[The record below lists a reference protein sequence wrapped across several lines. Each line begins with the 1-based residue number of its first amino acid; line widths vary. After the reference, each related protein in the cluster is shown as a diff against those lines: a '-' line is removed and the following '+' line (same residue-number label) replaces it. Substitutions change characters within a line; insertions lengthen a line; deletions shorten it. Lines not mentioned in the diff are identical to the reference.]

1 MRSLSIKSKVM
12 LWYTAVTA
20 LLLITVFSLL
30 MVYTSQMTRNA
41 TEHIL
46 KESVEHAASL
56 IEYDTEITVPEEVE
70 NIQDSQEVDIVIYD
84 NSGNCLYGQNPYIGT
99 DTKLSDR
106 ILKTV
111 KADGKSLIVYDIK
124 CEING
129 NVLWV
134 RGIDTY
140 GSAEIAGHSMLN
152 IGLIL
157 IPAALI
163 LAAVGGYFITRKA
176 FEPIDRITETVNQII
191 TANDL
196 DKRVSAD
203 RYNDDELGRLAG
215 TFDAMLSRIQAAFS
229 MEQRFTSDASHELRN
244 PVAAIISQCEYL
256 QSVTN
261 DVEQNEAVDSI
272 YHSAK
277 RMSDLISS
285 LLMLTRADS
294 NRLKMSY
301 ENFDLGE
308 LAEMTAE
315 EFEQQMHEKNI
326 TLNMDISQNVT
337 ILADQTL
344 IIQLLINLF
353 SNAVKYSRSSG
364 MIYVTV
370 RQSEHGNMAVFSIK
384 DNGIGIKPENLNEI
398 WNRFYREDTA
408 RKKGIDGY
416 GLGLSVARWIAEIHG
431 GVIEVSSNEGE
442 GSVFTV
448 KLPLLEA
455 RD

>member
-1 MRSLSIKSKVM
+1 MVHCRSRIIAYYSIF
-12 LWYTAVTA
+12 TAYG
-20 LLLITVFSLL
+20 L
-30 MVYTSQMTRNA
+30 YKQNDPKP

-46 KESVEHAASL
+46 RESVEHASSL
-56 IEYDTEITVPEEVE
+56 IKYDTELTVPEEVE
-70 NIQDSQEVDIVIYD
+70 DIQDSQEVDIVIYD
-84 NSGNCLYGQNPYIGT
+84 NSGNCLYGQNPFIGT
-99 DTKLSDR
+99 DTELSDGT
-106 ILKTV
+106 LKTV
-111 KADGKSLIVYDIK
+111 KTDGKFLIVYDIK
-124 CEING
+124 REING

-140 GSAEIAGHSMLN
+140 GSAETAGHSMLN

-176 FEPIDRITETVNQII
+176 FAPINRITETVNQII

-203 RYNDDELGRLAG
+203 KYNDDELGRLAR
-215 TFDAMLSRIQAAFS
+215 TFDEMLSRLQAAFS

-261 DVEQNEAVDSI
+261 DTEQNEAVDSI

-301 ENFDLGE
+301 ENFDFGE
-308 LAEMTAE
+308 LVEHYAFFIHLLFKFLCCHFNKAVHSIYKCPLSPD
-315 EFEQQMHEKNI
+315 FFGI
-326 TLNMDISQNVT
+326 F
-337 ILADQTL
+337 ILYH
-344 IIQLLINLF
+344 I
-353 SNAVKYSRSSG
+353 V
-364 MIYVTV
+364 
-370 RQSEHGNMAVFSIK
+370 
-384 DNGIGIKPENLNEI
+384 
-398 WNRFYREDTA
+398 
-408 RKKGIDGY
+408 
-416 GLGLSVARWIAEIHG
+416 
-431 GVIEVSSNEGE
+431 
-442 GSVFTV
+442 
-448 KLPLLEA
+448 
-455 RD
+455 

>member
-1 MRSLSIKSKVM
+1 MKGLSIKLKVM
-12 LWYTAVTA
+12 LWYTAVA
-20 LLLITVFSLL
+20 SLLLITVFSLL
-30 MVYTSQMTRNA
+30 MVYTNRMTQNA

-46 KESVEHAASL
+46 RESVEHASSL
-56 IEYDTEITVPEEVE
+56 IEYDTELTVPEEVE

-84 NSGNCLYGQNPYIGT
+84 NNGNSLYGQNPYIGT
-99 DTKLSDR
+99 DTELTDDT
-106 ILKTV
+106 LKTV
-111 KADGKSLIVYDIK
+111 KTDGKSLIVYDIK
-124 CEING
+124 REING

-163 LAAVGGYFITRKA
+163 LATVGGYFITRKA
-176 FEPIDRITETVNQII
+176 FAPIDRITETVNQII

-203 RYNDDELGRLAG
+203 KYNDDELGRLVR
-215 TFDAMLSRIQAAFS
+215 TFDEMLSRLQAAFS

-261 DVEQNEAVDSI
+261 DAEQNQAIDSI

-277 RMSDLISS
+277 QMSDLISS

-301 ENFDLGE
+301 ENFNFGE
-308 LAEMTAE
+308 LVEMIAE
-315 EFEQQMHEKNI
+315 EFEQQMYEKSI
-326 TLNMDISQNVT
+326 ILNMDISQNVT
-337 ILADQTL
+337 VFADQTL

-353 SNAVKYSRSSG
+353 SNAVKYSRNG
-364 MIYVTV
+364 GIIDVAV
-370 RQSEHGNMAVFSIK
+370 RQSEQENMTIFSIS
-384 DNGIGIKPENLNEI
+384 DNGIGIKAENLNEI

-416 GLGLSVARWIAEIHG
+416 GLGLSVAKWIAEVHG
-431 GVIEVSSNEGE
+431 GVIEVSSKEGE

-448 KLPLLEA
+448 MLPMKMN
-455 RD
+455 

>member
-1 MRSLSIKSKVM
+1 
-12 LWYTAVTA
+12 VT
-20 LLLITVFSLL
+20 
-30 MVYTSQMTRNA
+30 QNA

-46 KESVEHAASL
+46 RESVEHASSL
-56 IEYDTEITVPEEVE
+56 IGYDTELTVPEEVE

-84 NSGNCLYGQNPYIGT
+84 NNGNCLYGQNPYIGT
-99 DTKLSDR
+99 DTELSDGT
-106 ILKTV
+106 LKTV
-111 KADGKSLIVYDIK
+111 KTDGKSLIVYDIK
-124 CEING
+124 SEING

-157 IPAALI
+157 IPSALI

-176 FEPIDRITETVNQII
+176 FAPIDRITETVNQII

-203 RYNDDELGRLAG
+203 KYNDDELGRLAR
-215 TFDAMLSRIQAAFS
+215 TFDEMLSRLQAAFS

-261 DVEQNEAVDSI
+261 DAEQNQAVDSI

-301 ENFDLGE
+301 ENFDFGE
-308 LAEMTAE
+308 LVEMTAE
-315 EFEQQMHEKNI
+315 EFEQQMYEKSI
-326 TLNMDISQNVT
+326 VLNMDISQNVT
-337 ILADQTL
+337 VFADQTL

-353 SNAVKYSRSSG
+353 SNAVKYSRNG
-364 MIYVTV
+364 GIIDVAV
-370 RQSEHGNMAVFSIK
+370 RQSEQENMAVFSIS
-384 DNGIGIKPENLNEI
+384 DNGIGIKAENLNEI
-398 WNRFYREDTA
+398 WNRFYREDNA

-416 GLGLSVARWIAEIHG
+416 GLGLPVAKWIAEVHG
-431 GVIEVSSNEGE
+431 GVIEVSSKEGE

-448 KLPLLEA
+448 MLPMKA
-455 RD
+455 D